1 MGYKRVIQLRGLKDK
16 TSKRYF
22 VNIRFHH
29 KGKFLFES
37 RYDIHD
43 LVIDNGWK
51 SISSTETMAIF
62 PALFG
67 IYTGKYPLVKEDY
80 STKNGFAP
88 YPKRL
93 TVEEFDHWLVK
104 EEDGFSICLKDEDLA
119 KLRDK
124 KIEDLG
130 L

>member
-1 MGYKRVIQLRGLKDK
+1 MSRKRIIQLRGLKDK

-22 VNIRFHH
+22 VNIRFYH
-29 KGKFLFES
+29 KNVFLFQA
-37 RYDIHD
+37 RYDIND
-43 LVIDNGWK
+43 LVTQNNWTN
-51 SISSTETMAIF
+51 ISSGETIEIF
-62 PALFG
+62 KYLFD
-67 IYTGKYPLVKEDY
+67 IYTGKYPLPSKDDDR
-80 STKNGFAP
+80 SK
-88 YPKRL
+88 
-93 TVEEFDHWLVK
+93 FDFWSVK

>member
-16 TSKRYF
+16 VSKRYF

-67 IYTGKYPLVKEDY
+67 IYTGKYPLLNREY
-80 STKNGFAP
+80 SDRTG
-88 YPKRL
+88 
-93 TVEEFDHWLVK
+93 HWLVK
-104 EEDGFSICLKDEDLA
+104 EEWGFSISLLYEDLA
-119 KLRDK
+119 TIRNK
-124 KIEDLG
+124 KIKDLG
-130 L
+130 V

>member
-1 MGYKRVIQLRGLKDK
+1 MGYKRVIQLRGLKHK
-16 TSKRYF
+16 VSKRYF

-29 KGKFLFES
+29 KGKFLFEG

-43 LVIDNGWK
+43 LVIDNCWK
-51 SISSTETMAIF
+51 SISSAESIVIF
-62 PALFG
+62 PELFG

-80 STKNGFAP
+80 STKNGFDAD
-88 YPKRL
+88 RI
-93 TVEEFDHWLVK
+93 DHWLVK
-104 EEDGFSICLKDEDLA
+104 EEWGFSICLKDEDLA

>member
-16 TSKRYF
+16 VSKRYF

-29 KGKFLFES
+29 KCKFLFEG

-43 LVIDNGWK
+43 LVIDNCWK

-80 STKNGFAP
+80 STKNGFDTN
-88 YPKRL
+88 RI
-93 TVEEFDHWLVK
+93 DHWLVK

-119 KLRDK
+119 KLRQK
-124 KIEDLG
+124 RIENLG
-130 L
+130 I

>member
-16 TSKRYF
+16 VSKRYF

-80 STKNGFAP
+80 STKNGFDN
-88 YPKRL
+88 RI
-93 TVEEFDHWLVK
+93 DHWLVK